1 MLKLTD
7 EAIKIAAAITCVQ
20 NSSRNMEDIKET
32 KLKLLEMK
40 AIVCEVKIH
49 YMGLMAINTLQKI
62 TH

>member
-20 NSSRNMEDIKET
+20 NSSRNLEDIKET
-32 KLKLLEMK
+32 KLLEMK
-40 AIVCEVKIH
+40 ATVCEVKIH
-49 YMGLMAINTLQKI
+49 YTGLMAVNTLQKI